1 VVSRRIV
8 RQFLVASLIAFHAT
22 IALCGP
28 CLHEL
33 PGLGHENSAGLTSQT
48 QQHPLK
54 ALQHDSADACPLCH
68 FLSQGQMP
76 ITASPTVQSPLAGEW
91 MASLPDPGEIE
102 FVGRPFRQR
111 APPVTSF

>member
-1 VVSRRIV
+1 VSRRNV

-33 PGLGHENSAGLTSQT
+33 PGLGHENSAVLGSDS

-54 ALQHDSADACPLCH
+54 ASHDSADTCPLCH

-76 ITASPTVQSPLAGEW
+76 FSASPTPHSLLAGDW
-91 MASLPDPGEIE
+91 VTPQPDSVEIE
-102 FVGRPFRQR
+102 LAGRQSRPR
-111 APPVTSF
+111 APPFLSL